1 MGYDETEVF
10 WGKHHDG
17 QDVIAGFRFVV
28 PLAQGT
34 QLTSGSLS
42 VWLEEKYPEGLAVWD
57 KFTDDDGTLLTAH
70 TIAPIGPAAG
80 WFQYNGS
87 ITIQSNQ
94 AYTTTDAIYVL
105 DGDVADG
112 TVKVSVIGFVGSGAY
127 GGLVFRFSDSSNY
140 WRFVAVN
147 GLNDYYLI
155 KVVGGNST
163 TVASNLDG
171 GDPSGLSY
179 KVVLDGDSIKC
190 YRADGLYFDVT
201 DADLN
206 SNTRHGLY
214 ADPNQA
220 NDLVLWD
227 NFEFI
232 PAGTSGSISFGVS
245 CEDVNN
251 SADFQTGG
259 LPDTR
264 TLTTGYRSL
273 GDISGWN
280 KDDWN
285 TTVDIKIPIQ
295 EVLDRPGWVS
305 GNHLSV
311 MVIPSI
317 VEADCKDGERFR
329 VESYDGQAN
338 RAAKLALS
346 W

>member
-1 MGYDETEVF
+1 MGYDNPEVF
-10 WGKHHDG
+10 FGKHHDG
-17 QDVIAGFRFVV
+17 QNVIAGFRFVV

-34 QLTSGSLS
+34 TLTSGSLS
-42 VWLEEKYPEGLAVWD
+42 LYLEEKYPEGIGVLD
-57 KFTDDDGTLLTAH
+57 HFTDTNGVLLTAH
-70 TIAPIGPAAG
+70 TPDVGPASGWLHYSGNMIISSNRAVNAG
-80 WFQYNGS
+80 VYACES
-87 ITIQSNQ
+87 
-94 AYTTTDAIYVL
+94 A
-105 DGDVADG
+105 VADG
-112 TVKVSVIGFVGSGAY
+112 VVKVIATLNT
-127 GGLVFRFSDSSNY
+127 GGPRSAGIVFRLSDEDNY
-140 WRFVAVN
+140 WTFYRYKEPYGYDWFRIFLV
-147 GLNDYYLI
+147 
-155 KVVGGNST
+155 KVVDGSST
-163 TVASNLDG
+163 TVGNINLG
-171 GDPSGLSY
+171 SGDPAGPSL
-179 KVVLDGDSIKC
+179 KVVLDGNSIKC
-190 YRADGLYFDVT
+190 YQGGILRFNET
-201 DADLN
+201 SSDLA
-206 SNTRHGLY
+206 SNTEHGLY
-214 ADPNQA
+214 GVNSGQQ
-220 NDLVLWD
+220 LD

-259 LPDTR
+259 LPNTR

-311 MVIPSI
+311 IVIPSI
-317 VEADCKDGERFR
+317 VEGDCLDGERFR
-329 VESYDGQAN
+329 VESYDGNPN